1 MACLHDGNCPQP
13 EVGDY
18 FFKKK
23 GDTFEFNLW
32 TTNNGIIFEN
42 MHFEIVVN
50 DPQTLKTT
58 QRKIFIKLTDQQAK
72 TDFTI
77 SLIKMGLYVDF
88 FYLSFLLCTVY
99 IFVCHLFRDDSG

>member
-1 MACLHDGNCPQP
+1 MNNKQWNH
-13 EVGDY
+13 
-18 FFKKK
+18 
-23 GDTFEFNLW
+23 LW
-32 TTNNGIIFEN
+32 KYAFWNRGKR
-42 MHFEIVVN
+42 
-50 DPQTLKTT
+50 PQTLKTT